1 MTAPK
6 QEISK
11 VLNSL
16 PEDSSYEE
24 ILKELYF
31 AKMIR
36 KGLDD
41 SEKNKTISNKEMQEK
56 IAKW

>member
-6 QEISK
+6 QEITK
-11 VLNSL
+11 VINSL
-16 PEDSSYEE
+16 PEDSSYDE
-24 ILKELYF
+24 ILKELIF

-36 KGLDD
+36 KGLHD
-41 SEKNKTISNKEMQEK
+41 SKENRTLSHKEMHEK